1 MVVRAEE
8 AMNNVVEE
16 DKEVNLEEVAISTEV
31 AKVKEVEV
39 FRIKL
44 KFPK

>member
-16 DKEVNLEEVAISTEV
+16 DKEANLEEVAISTEEV
-31 AKVKEVEV
+31 KVKEVEV
-39 FRIKL
+39 FQVKL